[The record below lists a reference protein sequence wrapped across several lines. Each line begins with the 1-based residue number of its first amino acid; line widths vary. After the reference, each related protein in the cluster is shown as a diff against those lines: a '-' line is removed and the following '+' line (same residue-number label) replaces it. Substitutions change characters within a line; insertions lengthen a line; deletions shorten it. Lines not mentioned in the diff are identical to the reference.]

1 IDIRNG
7 LQYQCI
13 SCALCIDACDA
24 IMDNMKWPRGLIA
37 YTSEN
42 ALNGRK
48 TTLLKPKTI
57 GYGVILTAAT
67 GILIWSVLTSAPYT
81 AMVEQIRQPL
91 YTRLSDGG
99 IRNSYEVKLNNK
111 LTVPMTVAVRIEGLP
126 GATLDMD
133 GMERLE
139 LAPQQRI
146 KLLARVQ
153 LPPRQDDDHEGR
165 ERREHDGERE
175 KVNFIIEVLEGAKT
189 APIQRQVPF
198 YLPEGD

>member
-1 IDIRNG
+1 
-7 LQYQCI
+7 
-13 SCALCIDACDA
+13 
-24 IMDNMKWPRGLIA
+24 
-37 YTSEN
+37 
-42 ALNGRK
+42 
-48 TTLLKPKTI
+48 
-57 GYGVILTAAT
+57 
-67 GILIWSVLTSAPYT
+67 
-81 AMVEQIRQPL
+81 
-91 YTRLSDGG
+91 
-99 IRNSYEVKLNNK
+99 
-111 LTVPMTVAVRIEGLP
+111 VRIEGLP

-153 LPPRQDDDHEGR
+153 LPPRQGDDHEGR

-175 KVNFIIEVLEGAKT
+175 KVKFIIEALDGAKT

>member
-1 IDIRNG
+1 
-7 LQYQCI
+7 
-13 SCALCIDACDA
+13 
-24 IMDNMKWPRGLIA
+24 MDNMEVATRLIA

-42 ALNGRK
+42 AAP
-48 TTLLKPKTI
+48 TEAEEPPVKPEAI

-67 GILIWSVLTSAPYT
+67 GILIWSVLTEFSPYT

-146 KLLARVQ
+146 QAA
-153 LPPRQDDDHEGR
+153 
-165 ERREHDGERE
+165 
-175 KVNFIIEVLEGAKT
+175 GAGPVT
-189 APIQRQVPF
+189 AAS
-198 YLPEGD
+198 G